1 MKKVLSGF
9 IFCLFSMNSGIAQN
23 STGQGNLEVVASFGK
38 SQPIGVSV
46 SSTNRVF
53 VSFPNREPYLFGLTE
68 IVEGKMKPYPNH
80 RWQLTMGNEQ
90 EHFVNVQDVYVDT
103 ADQLWV
109 LDSKPAPKSSIFG
122 GSSAEIEQEG
132 KFKLIQFDLSNNKLV
147 RIYNFEDLNKGSAAL
162 NDVRVDT
169 EKGLAYLSDPGQAG
183 IVVLNL
189 KTGKTRTVL
198 GNSKFT
204 LSDRNIVL
212 SYEGRAMRDKDG
224 NPFSSNVNGIALTK
238 DNKWFYFKPINGVTL
253 YRIETKYLADES
265 LRDIDLVEK
274 VENVAEVGVTHGLVA
289 DKEGNIYLTN
299 SLDYSIRRVTPDGK
313 IELVVQDPR
322 LLWPDSLGV
331 GADDYLYF
339 SCAQM
344 HLLPQWN
351 GGEDKVKY
359 PFEVYRIKV
368 L

>member
-1 MKKVLSGF
+1 MRKVLSGF
-9 IFCLFSMNSGIAQN
+9 IICLFSMNLGNAQV
-23 STGQGNLEVVASFGK
+23 TAGQGKLEVVASLDK
-38 SQPIGVSV
+38 AQPIGVSV

-53 VSFPNREPYLFGLTE
+53 VSFPHREPYLFGLTE
-68 IVEGKMKPYPNH
+68 IVEGNMKPYPNH
-80 RWQLTMGNEQ
+80 KWQLTMGNEQ
-90 EHFVNVQDVYVDT
+90 EHYVNVQDIYVDT

-122 GSSAEIEQEG
+122 GGAATEEQEG
-132 KFKLIQFDLSNNKLV
+132 KFKLIQFDLKSNQLV
-147 RIYNFEDLNKGSAAL
+147 RIYNFEDLNKGKAAL

-183 IVVLNL
+183 IVVLDL
-189 KTGKTRTVL
+189 ETGTTRTVL

-212 SYEGRAMRDKDG
+212 SYEGREMRDKDG
-224 NPFSSNVNGIALTK
+224 NPFSSNVNGIALSK
-238 DNKWFYFKPINGVTL
+238 DNKWFYFKPINGLNL
-253 YRIETKYLADES
+253 YRIETKHLADES
-265 LRDIDLVEK
+265 LRDIDLVNK
-274 VENVAEVGVTHGLVA
+274 IENVAEVGVTHGLVA

-299 SLDYSIRRVTPDGK
+299 SLDYSIRRVTPEGK
-313 IELVVQDPR
+313 IELIVQDPR

-331 GADDYLYF
+331 GSDGYLYF

-351 GGEDKVKY
+351 GGEDKIKY
-359 PFEVYRIKV
+359 PFEVYRVKV